1 MTALRGHKAEGDR
14 GWSRRAAP
22 EGAIWAEVWTQS
34 GSEACWEELHQAEVW
49 TQSGRE
55 ACWEELHQAEAPA
68 GETPQATW
76 YIGAGLGLRRWLIH
90 CVTFKGMASNSVI
103 GEKEYFIAMF

>member
-1 MTALRGHKAEGDR
+1 MTSKRVISCQVEMTALRGHKAEGDR

-55 ACWEELHQAEAPA
+55 ACWEELHQAEVWTQSGSEACW
-68 GETPQATW
+68 EELHQAEVWTQ
-76 YIGAGLGLRRWLIH
+76 
-90 CVTFKGMASNSVI
+90 
-103 GEKEYFIAMF
+103 